1 MNALSENK
9 KAFFNYEIIE
19 TFEAGIE
26 LLGFEVKSV
35 KAGRANMVGAFATI
49 RPARRGGGGE
59 IWMTNLDIPPYQAA
73 NTPESYKQTRPRR
86 LLLNKKEILYLITK
100 MQSERL
106 TLLPLKI
113 YSKKNLVKVELGLA
127 RGKKQYEKRET
138 IKKREVGRE
147 MRRAKN

>member
-19 TFEAGIE
+19 AFEAGIE

-49 RPARRGGGGE
+49 RGGE
-59 IWMTNLDIPPYQAA
+59 IWMTNLDIPPYQAK
-73 NTPESYKQTRPRR
+73 NTPESYQQTRPRR
-86 LLLNKKEILYLITK
+86 LLLNKKEILYLMTK

-106 TLLPLKI
+106 TLLPIKM
-113 YSKKNLVKVELGLA
+113 YTKKNLVKVQLGLA